1 MGETKKALTHK
12 QWAQSL
18 GMEYIRKYEEN
29 HPGTFEDT
37 GSDKWASFYAQ
48 RSDIGKAAYAE
59 YKRTFGVDST
69 QEGLILEWKKNKI
82 IDSSER
88 FTDPSNYLH
97 FWYGHYIESE
107 AKNGWYHYN
116 AASFESLKNA
126 AVTKRFSELTSS
138 TEKSFQLKKG
148 TLSNRSS
155 DEVMDIYSLFGLSFN
170 LNGNDPKLI
179 KAINN
184 ITEDINT
191 QSQQLLTKTM
201 DVFFSK
207 SNTKSSAIDDAFTL
221 SLTSI
226 GRGAWRTK
234 GVSGLDL
241 ANLLKE
247 NIDKVLDGIQ
257 TLFSD
262 AGIEPLVFESFI
274 GEIFQ
279 NLEMES
285 IKADKAILEIED
297 HDARTK
303 LNQKV
308 EKALKN
314 IKDQK
319 DGSTIDFG
327 QIFESNALRVESLM
341 KRYIRYKTMIVA
353 LEKLANDYDQG
364 SKSEKD
370 EAEKAINNIVAAY
383 AGSFAAITGYQ
394 VEDIAHNVVN
404 EHEEVL
410 GECCD
415 GVGDFLFKAIKTGG
429 AAYTS
434 MDMLYEYIPDKN
446 SPLAEDVKSKK
457 WHARSNSKNDI
468 TVVFG
473 KDGSYSTIGLSI
485 KKADIEKSSNGMYKL
500 NTDKVHVLSGQNF
513 LTYLRTAMGYGGKPD
528 YIQASIFATLASR
541 LGTEKDGGMGE
552 KPKVP
557 FNLSKSYKT
566 EVEEAFRAFKTFF
579 IRSLAFDFLAGSG
592 KTHIDEA
599 TVMVLGGKLV
609 PMYEIARQM
618 MKATDERFYN
628 MMIMKFSPG
637 GRAAID
643 WRMVGREEFQKL
655 NTWNQNTDLKDAF
668 KFSINAGTNRTAKF
682 MAELSKSKIEAELN
696 FNYIN
701 V

>member
-12 QWAQSL
+12 QWAD
-18 GMEYIRKYEEN
+18 GPGKEYIRKYVEN
-29 HPGTFEDT
+29 HPGALKNTD
-37 GSDKWASFYAQ
+37 SDKMLAFHAY

-59 YKRTFGVDST
+59 YKRTFSVDSK
-69 QEGLILEWKKNKI
+69 QEDLILEWKKNKI

-88 FTDPSNYLH
+88 ITDPSNYLH

-126 AVTKRFSELTSS
+126 AVIKRFGELTRS
-138 TEKSFQLKKG
+138 TEKSFQLKEG

-155 DEVMDIYSLFGLSFN
+155 DDVMDIYSLFGLSFN

-179 KAINN
+179 KAVNN
-184 ITEDINT
+184 ITENINT

-221 SLTSI
+221 SLASI

-257 TLFSD
+257 TLFLD
-262 AGIEPLVFESFI
+262 AGIETLVFESFI
-274 GEIFQ
+274 GRIFK

-285 IKADKAILEIED
+285 IKADKAILEIEN
-297 HDARTK
+297 HDARAA
-303 LNQKV
+303 LNQKIKTTLNRM
-308 EKALKN
+308 EKE
-314 IKDQK
+314 K
-319 DGSTIDFG
+319 DGSAIDFKS
-327 QIFESNALRVESLM
+327 IFESNELRVESLM
-341 KRYIRYKTMIVA
+341 QRYIRYKTMMVA
-353 LEKLANDYDQG
+353 LEKLADDYDKG

-383 AGSFAAITGYQ
+383 AGSLAAVTGYQ

-410 GECCD
+410 GKCCD
-415 GVGDFLFKAIKTGG
+415 GVGGFLFKAIKTGG
-429 AAYTS
+429 YAYKS

-446 SPLAEDVKSKK
+446 SPLAKDIKSKK
-457 WHARSNSKNDI
+457 WKARSNSKNDI

-485 KKADIEKSSNGMYKL
+485 KKADIEKDSNGMYKL
-500 NTDKVHVLSGQNF
+500 STDKVHVLSGQNF

-528 YIQASIFATLASR
+528 YVQASIFATLASR
-541 LGTEKDGGMGE
+541 LGTEKDGNMGE
-552 KPKVP
+552 EPKVP
-557 FNLSKSYKT
+557 FNLSKSYKA

-592 KTHIDEA
+592 ETHIDEA

-655 NTWNQNTDLKDAF
+655 NSWNQNTDLKDAF

-696 FNYIN
+696 FNHIK